1 MKKCPKEFAHM
12 GRTLSPSKTFIKQH
26 RPAPQGCCIVDHSAA
41 FQKKFLRRFFQKA
54 VGVWGSAPTDEMKI
68 LLEIAYMGSRYH
80 GYQTQNN
87 EALTIQRV
95 LQNALEGFYG
105 APLKITGCSRTDAGV
120 HAKQFF
126 CTMEGELTST
136 LPPEKIPFAL
146 RPYLPEDIAI
156 LSARA
161 VSEDFHPRYMTH
173 HKEYE
178 YCIYN
183 APILHPY
190 HAGRAWHCPVSLDVA
205 AMERA
210 AAHLVGRHD
219 FAALMA
225 QGSVVTSTVREIFY
239 CDVRREGD
247 LVIVRVAADGFLYN
261 MVRIIA
267 GTLADV
273 GKGKIDPDAIP
284 SVLASLDRRKAG
296 PTLPPE
302 GLYLNRVIYPADLI

>member
-1 MKKCPKEFAHM
+1 
-12 GRTLSPSKTFIKQH
+12 
-26 RPAPQGCCIVDHSAA
+26 
-41 FQKKFLRRFFQKA
+41 
-54 VGVWGSAPTDEMKI
+54 MKI

-87 EALTIQRV
+87 EALTVQRV
-95 LQNALEGFYG
+95 LQSALEGFYREK
-105 APLKITGCSRTDAGV
+105 LLLTGCSRTDAGV

-126 CTMEGELTST
+126 CTVEGELHLS
-136 LPPEKIPFAL
+136 LPPEKIPLAL

-156 LSARA
+156 LSARK
-161 VSEDFHPRYMTH
+161 VEDSFHPRYLPH

-183 APILHPY
+183 ASVLHPFF
-190 HAGRAWHCPVSLDVA
+190 AGRATHCPILLDA
-205 AMERA
+205 DAMNRA

-219 FAALMA
+219 FAAFMA
-225 QGSVVTSTVREIFY
+225 QGSAVKSTVREIFY

-247 LVIVRVAADGFLYN
+247 LVILRVAADGFLYN

-273 GKGKIDPDAIP
+273 GKGKLSPDEIPAI
-284 SVLASLDRRKAG
+284 LASKDRRKAG

-302 GLYLNRVIYPADLI
+302 GLYLNRVVYPESVL

>member
-1 MKKCPKEFAHM
+1 
-12 GRTLSPSKTFIKQH
+12 
-26 RPAPQGCCIVDHSAA
+26 
-41 FQKKFLRRFFQKA
+41 
-54 VGVWGSAPTDEMKI
+54 MKI

-95 LQNALEGFYG
+95 LQNALEVFFGV
-105 APLKITGCSRTDAGV
+105 PLKITGCSRTDAGV
-120 HAKQFF
+120 HAKQFY
-126 CTMEGELTST
+126 CTMEGEIRST
-136 LPPEKIPFAL
+136 LPPEKIPLAM
-146 RPYLPEDIAI
+146 RQYLPEDIAI

-161 VSEDFHPRYMTH
+161 VDEEFHPRYMTH

-178 YCIYN
+178 YYIYN
-183 APILHPY
+183 APLLHPY
-190 HAGRAWHCPVSLDVA
+190 HAGRAWHCPVALDVA
-205 AMERA
+205 AMDAA

-225 QGSVVTSTVREIFY
+225 QGSVVKSTVREINY
-239 CDVRREGD
+239 CNVRKEGD

-267 GTLADV
+267 GTLTEV
-273 GKGKIDPDAIP
+273 GKGKIAPEAIP
-284 SVLASLDRRKAG
+284 AILTSMDRRKSG

-302 GLYLNRVIYPADLI
+302 GLYLNRVVYPDELIG

>member
-1 MKKCPKEFAHM
+1 
-12 GRTLSPSKTFIKQH
+12 
-26 RPAPQGCCIVDHSAA
+26 
-41 FQKKFLRRFFQKA
+41 
-54 VGVWGSAPTDEMKI
+54 MKI
-68 LLEIAYMGSRYH
+68 LLEIAYMGSQYH

-87 EALTIQRV
+87 EALTVQRV

-105 APLKITGCSRTDAGV
+105 QKLKITGCSRTDAGV

-126 CTMEGELTST
+126 CTMEAAEGDLCST
-136 LPPEKIPFAL
+136 LPPDKIPLAL
-146 RPYLPEDIAI
+146 RQYLPEDVAI

-161 VSEDFHPRYMTH
+161 VSNEFHPRYLPH

-183 APILHPY
+183 APILHPF
-190 HAGRAWHCPVSLDVA
+190 HADRAWHCPVTLDVD
-205 AMERA
+205 AMDA
-210 AAHLVGRHD
+210 AARHLVGRHD

-225 QGSVVTSTVREIFY
+225 QGSVVSSSVREIFY

-267 GTLADV
+267 GTLVEV
-273 GKGKIDPDAIP
+273 GKGKIAADRIPAI
-284 SVLASLDRRKAG
+284 LASLDRREAG
-296 PTLPPE
+296 PTLPPQ
-302 GLYLNRVIYPADLI
+302 GLYLNRVVYPDAVLQ

>member
-1 MKKCPKEFAHM
+1 MTISCRKHLWHFKEVLWRF
-12 GRTLSPSKTFIKQH
+12 GTFLERKVP
-26 RPAPQGCCIVDHSAA
+26 R
-41 FQKKFLRRFFQKA
+41 K
-54 VGVWGSAPTDEMKI
+54 MKI

-95 LQNALEGFYG
+95 LQNALEEFFGVS
-105 APLKITGCSRTDAGV
+105 LKITGCSRTDAGV
-120 HAKQFF
+120 HAKQFY
-126 CTMEGELTST
+126 CTMEGEIHST
-136 LPPEKIPFAL
+136 LPPEKIPLAM
-146 RPYLPEDIAI
+146 RPHLPEDISI

-161 VSEDFHPRYMTH
+161 VNEDFHPRYMTH

-178 YCIYN
+178 YYIYN

-190 HAGRAWHCPVSLDVA
+190 HAGRAWHCPVALDAA
-205 AMERA
+205 AMNAA

-225 QGSVVTSTVREIFY
+225 QGSVVSSTVREIYY
-239 CDVRREGD
+239 CNVRREGD
-247 LVIVRVAADGFLYN
+247 LVIVCVAADGFLYN

-267 GTLADV
+267 GTLTDV
-273 GKGKIDPDAIP
+273 GKGKIAPDRVPAI
-284 SVLASLDRRKAG
+284 LASLDRRMAG

-302 GLYLNRVIYPADLI
+302 GLYLNRVVYPDDLIG

>member
-1 MKKCPKEFAHM
+1 
-12 GRTLSPSKTFIKQH
+12 
-26 RPAPQGCCIVDHSAA
+26 
-41 FQKKFLRRFFQKA
+41 
-54 VGVWGSAPTDEMKI
+54 
-68 LLEIAYMGSRYH
+68 MGSRYH

-95 LQNALEGFYG
+95 LQNALEGFFG
-105 APLKITGCSRTDAGV
+105 VPLKITGCSRTDAGV

-126 CTMEGELTST
+126 CTMEGEIRST
-136 LPPEKIPFAL
+136 LPPEKIPLAM
-146 RPYLPEDIAI
+146 RQHLPSDIAI

-161 VSEDFHPRYMTH
+161 VDEEFHPRYLPH

-183 APILHPY
+183 APILHPF
-190 HAGRAWHCPVSLDVA
+190 HADRAWHCPVTLNVDAMDKA
-205 AMERA
+205 ARY
-210 AAHLVGRHD
+210 LVGRHD

-239 CDVRREGD
+239 CDVRKEGD

-267 GTLADV
+267 GTLTEV
-273 GKGKIDPDAIP
+273 GKGKIDPDSIP
-284 SVLASLDRRKAG
+284 DILASLDRRKAG

-302 GLYLNRVIYPADLI
+302 GLYLNKVVY